1 MRPTERLS
9 EFDSQLLGQASYI
22 KGIKGEKIFM
32 AILKLSAPWQIY
44 YKELCELFKHDSE
57 VRIIYDTDEQ
67 VINIYVENTAK
78 ADAMAAV
85 LPMEK
90 EFGAITVQINVI
102 PANPTFK
109 KAKSVRGTIYED
121 LFRGNPIVDDIV
133 TIEGVMTNPI
143 TYVIFKKEVVQYYND
158 SLSDA
163 HGMCSTLYQDIAK
176 RVLDA
181 GEGIFFCTNNT
192 MNINYKIPS
201 YTITTSNSYTTM

>member
-1 MRPTERLS
+1 MS
-9 EFDSQLLGQASYI
+9 VIF
-22 KGIKGEKIFM
+22 KGLKEKNFM
-32 AILKLSAPWQIY
+32 AILKLSAPWHTY
-44 YKELCELFKHDSE
+44 YKELNELFKHDSE
-57 VRIIYDTDEQ
+57 VRIVYDTDEQ

-133 TIEGVMTNPI
+133 TIEGIMTNPI

-163 HGMCSTLYQDIAK
+163 HGMCSTLYQDIAS

-192 MNINYKIPS
+192 MNISCKIPS
-201 YTITTSNSYTTM
+201 YTLTTSNSYTTM

>member
-1 MRPTERLS
+1 
-9 EFDSQLLGQASYI
+9 
-22 KGIKGEKIFM
+22 M

-57 VRIIYDTDEQ
+57 VRIVYDTDEQ

-109 KAKSVRGTIYED
+109 KVKSVRGTIYED

-163 HGMCSTLYQDIAK
+163 HGMCSTLYQDIAS

-192 MNINYKIPS
+192 MNIHYPTPS
-201 YTITTSNSYTTM
+201 YTLTTANNISYSTM

>member
-1 MRPTERLS
+1 
-9 EFDSQLLGQASYI
+9 
-22 KGIKGEKIFM
+22 M

-57 VRIIYDTDEQ
+57 VRIVYDTDEQ
-67 VINIYVENTAK
+67 IINIYVESTAK

-85 LPMEK
+85 LPTEK

-102 PANPTFK
+102 PANATFK
-109 KAKSVRGTIYED
+109 KAKSVRGSLYED

-163 HGMCSTLYQDIAK
+163 HGLDSLSDAHGLCSTLYQDIAK

-181 GEGIFFCTNNT
+181 GEGIFFCTNDT
-192 MNINYKIPS
+192 IGSLTCKIPNG

>member
-1 MRPTERLS
+1 
-9 EFDSQLLGQASYI
+9 
-22 KGIKGEKIFM
+22 M

-57 VRIIYDTDEQ
+57 VRIVYDTDEQ

-85 LPMEK
+85 LPTEK
-90 EFGAITVQINVI
+90 EFGGVTVYINVI

-109 KAKSVRGTIYED
+109 KAKSVRATIYED

-181 GEGIFFCTNNT
+181 GEGIFFCTNTT
-192 MNINYKIPS
+192 MGSISCKIPS
-201 YTITTSNSYTTM
+201 YTLTTTNAFSTM